1 MGSFYNDVETGW
13 YYLNSRYY
21 NPEIGRFINAD
32 GLISSVGDILGHNMY
47 TYCQNNPVMRTDRTG
62 MWFGLDDIFTGLVDE
77 IIVLG
82 ALACGVLWIGA
93 ELGVPGASDALDT
106 VGGWVDSSVQKL
118 KNTAEEIKNKA
129 KSAMFI
135 LALGVYA
142 DLKDK
147 TSPGTY
153 VISFGSDKYYVGK
166 GPRYRIGLSTL
177 IRTKFIKSDV
187 F

>member
-1 MGSFYNDVETGW
+1 MGSFYKDVETGL

-21 NPEIGRFINAD
+21 NPEMGRFINAD
-32 GLISSVGDILGHNMY
+32 GLIGQTGEILSHNMY
-47 TYCQNNPVMRTDRTG
+47 AYTSNNPVMRTDSTG